1 MKNNHSF
8 TFIDL
13 FAGIGGFHQAL
24 EQLGGECVFAS
35 EIDPDAKRVYE
46 LNFSTPLQGVSGDI
60 IPLTEPS
67 VSAQIPE
74 HDVLCA
80 GFPCQPFSKGGSQ
93 KGVNEARGTL
103 FFNIAK
109 IIESRRPK
117 VVLLENVR
125 NLVGP
130 KHLDTFH
137 RIIQMLRD
145 FGYLVSD
152 KPIILS
158 PQNIP
163 LAQGGRPQ
171 SRDRLYI
178 FAVRKDLVNDIDGNE
193 NLFWLNSKPNSKVE
207 GWSLDNFPFINGGEK
222 ATNLSSDRSDAVKLW
237 KNFIDLVGK
246 KHGDRRFPGFPI
258 WEFALKAKPEYS
270 ASDPAWKIDFLK
282 KNSIFYVQ
290 NKENID
296 DWRVRN
302 SDLLKSLPA
311 SYKKFEWQAGN
322 LSLRDTLLQ
331 FRPSGLRFKVGSHFP
346 ALVAINQTS
355 YVPRLRRYLSVKE
368 AAYLQGFS
376 EEFSF
381 GSQADQTSFKQLGNA
396 VCVGVVGYVFMEG
409 LSHYSL
415 SISDLHGKR

>member
-1 MKNNHSF
+1 MKPFARLGDLLATKKSF

-35 EIDPDAKRVYE
+35 EIDADAKKVYE

-60 IPLTEPS
+60 ITLTEPS
-67 VSAQIPE
+67 VSAEIPQ

-117 VVLLENVR
+117 IVLLENVR

-137 RIIQMLRD
+137 RIIQILRD

-152 KPIILS
+152 NPIVLS

-163 LAQGGRPQ
+163 LNLGGRPQ

-178 FAVRKDLVNDIDGNE
+178 FAVRKDLVAARD
-193 NLFWLNSKPNSKVE
+193 FQ
-207 GWSLDNFPFINGGEK
+207 DN
-222 ATNLSSDRSDAVKLW
+222 
-237 KNFIDLVGK
+237 
-246 KHGDRRFPGFPI
+246 
-258 WEFALKAKPEYS
+258 
-270 ASDPAWKIDFLK
+270 
-282 KNSIFYVQ
+282 
-290 NKENID
+290 
-296 DWRVRN
+296 
-302 SDLLKSLPA
+302 
-311 SYKKFEWQAGN
+311 
-322 LSLRDTLLQ
+322 
-331 FRPSGLRFKVGSHFP
+331 
-346 ALVAINQTS
+346 
-355 YVPRLRRYLSVKE
+355 
-368 AAYLQGFS
+368 
-376 EEFSF
+376 
-381 GSQADQTSFKQLGNA
+381 
-396 VCVGVVGYVFMEG
+396 
-409 LSHYSL
+409 
-415 SISDLHGKR
+415 